1 MYLSRLVLNP
11 RSRAVRNDLSDC
23 RSLHR
28 TILSAFPQ
36 ANKEQGG
43 ARAEFGVLF
52 RADADPRSGR
62 ITLLVQ
68 SQTEPDWSRL
78 SAKDYLLD
86 DFDELEN
93 PAVKRVDEKYASL
106 GEGARLRFRL
116 RANPTRRTPLLI
128 ENRVGKERG
137 KRVEIFGE
145 ENQLAWLVRKAGE
158 HGFRLLAA
166 RVNPNVVNA
175 RANPEGKVIG
185 WHGRE
190 QPPMKFGSA
199 LFEGELE
206 IADAEKFRQAVAGGI
221 GSGKAYGFGLLSIA
235 PIGSGGGAG

>member
-1 MYLSRLVLNP
+1 MYLSRLILNP

-23 RSLHR
+23 RNLHR

-52 RADADPRSGR
+52 RADTDPRSGR
-62 ITLLVQ
+62 VKLLVQ
-68 SQTEPDWSRL
+68 SETEPDWSRL
-78 SAKDYLLD
+78 SPKDYLLD
-86 DFDELEN
+86 DFDELDN
-93 PAVKRVDEKYASL
+93 PAVKQVDKSYDAL

-116 RANPTRRTPLLI
+116 RANPTKRLPLLI
-128 ENRVGKERG
+128 ENRAGKERG

-145 ENQLAWLVRKAGE
+145 EAQLDWLRRKGE
-158 HGFRLLAA
+158 QHGFRLLAA
-166 RVNPNVVNA
+166 RVNPNVLNA
-175 RANPEGKVIG
+175 WANPEGKVIG
-185 WHGRE
+185 WRE
-190 QPPMKFGSA
+190 RSQPPMKFGSV

-206 IADAEKFRQAVAGGI
+206 ITRAEDFKGALMNGI

-235 PIGSGGGAG
+235 PAR

>member
-1 MYLSRLVLNP
+1 MYLSRLILNP

-23 RSLHR
+23 RGLHR

-36 ANKEQGG
+36 AIKDQGG

-52 RADADPRSGR
+52 RADAEPRSGR

-78 SAKDYLLD
+78 PQDYLLD
-86 DFDELEN
+86 DADELDN
-93 PAVKRVDEKYASL
+93 PAVKQVDDKYNALSKGL
-106 GEGARLRFRL
+106 RLRFRL
-116 RANPTRRTPLLI
+116 RANPTRRLPLLI

-137 KRVEIFGE
+137 KRVEIFRE
-145 ENQLAWLVRKAGE
+145 EEQLAWLRRKGE
-158 HGFRLLAA
+158 QHGFRLLAA
-166 RVNPNVVNA
+166 RVNPNVLNA

-185 WHGRE
+185 WRE
-190 QPPMKFGSA
+190 RSQPPMKFGSV

-206 IADAEKFRQAVAGGI
+206 IADAEKFRQTLAQGI

-235 PIGSGGGAG
+235 PLHQ

>member
-23 RSLHR
+23 RNLHR

-36 ANKEQGG
+36 ANKDQGG

-68 SQTEPDWSRL
+68 SLTEPDWSRL
-78 SAKDYLLD
+78 NAKDYLLD

-93 PAVKRVDEKYASL
+93 PAVKQVDEKYDAL

-116 RANPTRRTPLLI
+116 RANPTKRLPLLI

-137 KRVEIFGE
+137 KRVEIFREEEQLDWLRRKGE
-145 ENQLAWLVRKAGE
+145 Q

-185 WHGRE
+185 WRE
-190 QPPMKFGSA
+190 RSQPPMKFGSA

-206 IADAEKFRQAVAGGI
+206 ITDAEKFRQTLADGI

-235 PIGSGGGAG
+235 PIDSGHRR